1 MTDKNAPLKKETI
14 SNDITLLVDKKI
26 GFFKDV
32 IQKTIIHVQKN
43 KFLDILGIGDVGTC
57 IDRLGDLNRKIH
69 DVANNKNNTDNL
81 INNLQ
86 VINNELSGLLKNYG
100 TDSLEDLLLICFG
113 NNNKLTADDGEQ
125 DKLDLLK
132 KYFHPSSY
140 KVINRPDDT
149 KQKKNDEFTDE
160 MRNLTCIDTGSS
172 YKQFNMK
179 VFGIKLL
186 IRNVAL
192 KKSLLIYGVVDDVVI
207 DFLDSPVETP
217 LIDLGRL
224 YLDLSLGWWNSSN
237 RINEFSDHV
246 LFLKASTESIVT
258 ENKIDFKVLNLFSFL
273 AVLRVMPYTKN
284 PIRLGYLK
292 SYFHDKMDL

>member
-125 DKLDLLK
+125 EKLDLLK

-140 KVINRPDDT
+140 KVINRQDDT
-149 KQKKNDEFTDE
+149 KQKKSDEFTDE

-192 KKSLLIYGVVDDVVI
+192 KKSLLIYGIVDDVVI
-207 DFLDSPVETP
+207 DFLDSKYITQKRANLLANLPADSFQKDSFDKFLSS
-217 LIDLGRL
+217 LILKDYLIYEADSDLYARYAG
-224 YLDLSLGWWNSSN
+224 
-237 RINEFSDHV
+237 
-246 LFLKASTESIVT
+246 
-258 ENKIDFKVLNLFSFL
+258 
-273 AVLRVMPYTKN
+273 
-284 PIRLGYLK
+284 
-292 SYFHDKMDL
+292 